1 MRIGLDAS
9 MLGHGGGIP
18 TYAEHLIRGLAR
30 TPGNSLVLWCGS
42 RTSQACVRQLVPER
56 VEVVEPGLATRML
69 ARVGLFACANPLSIE
84 RLAGPVDVFHGLNY
98 LLPAHHGRAARLVTV
113 HDLSLLTHPEWHP
126 RIRTRLMGWP
136 LPRTIARAHHVITD
150 CEAVRVELIERLRV
164 RPERVSAVPLAPSCE
179 FRVQPPEVIDV
190 VVHRYGLSAGDYIL
204 FAGALEPRKNVAR
217 LVQAMEL
224 LRARRRD
231 APPLVLVGPSGWRND
246 EIVTRIRSAGS
257 WLRLLG
263 TVPRSDLVA
272 LMSGASVLAYPSLSE
287 GFGLPVL
294 EAMACGTPV
303 VASQI
308 GPIVEAAG
316 DAALLVDPADA
327 EQIAEGLRRVLED
340 RGLREDLAKRG
351 LARAATFSWGRTA
364 AGTLSAYAKALDSRS
379 GR

>member
-18 TYAEHLIRGLAR
+18 TYAEHLIRGLAQ

-42 RTSQACVRQLVPER
+42 RTSQACVRQLVSER

-98 LLPAHHGRAARLVTV
+98 LLPSHYGRAARLVTV

-179 FRVQPPEVIDV
+179 FRVQAPEVIGA
-190 VVHRYGLSAGDYIL
+190 VVHRYRLSAGDYVL
-204 FAGALEPRKNVAR
+204 FAGALEPRKNLVR

-224 LRARRRD
+224 LRARWRD
-231 APPLVLVGPSGWRND
+231 VPPLVLVGPSGWRND

-257 WLRLLG
+257 WLTLLG

-294 EAMACGTPV
+294 EAMACGTAV
-303 VASQI
+303 VAARI
-308 GPIVEAAG
+308 GPIVEVAG
-316 DAALLVDPADA
+316 DAALLVDPNEA
-327 EQIAEGLRRVLED
+327 EDIAQGLRQVLED
-340 RGLREDLAKRG
+340 SHLRADLAKRG
-351 LARAATFSWGRTA
+351 LAQAAKFSWGQTA
-364 AGTLSAYAKALDSRS
+364 ARTLSAYAKALDSR
-379 GR
+379 

>member
-18 TYAEHLIRGLAR
+18 TYAEHLIRGLAQ

-42 RTSQACVRQLVPER
+42 RTSQACVRQLLPER
-56 VEVVEPGLATRML
+56 VEIVEPGLATRML
-69 ARVGLFACANPLSIE
+69 GRVGLFACANPLPIE
-84 RLAGPVDVFHGLNY
+84 RLVGPVDVFHGLNY

-126 RIRTRLMGWP
+126 RIRARLMGWP
-136 LPRTIARAHHVITD
+136 LPRTIAKAHHVITD
-150 CEAVRVELIERLRV
+150 CEAVRVELIERFRV
-164 RPERVSAVPLAPSCE
+164 RPERVSAVPLAPSSE
-179 FRVQPPEVIDV
+179 FRVQPPEVIDAV
-190 VVHRYGLSAGDYIL
+190 VDRYRLKAGEYIL

-217 LVQAMEL
+217 LVQAVEL

-231 APPLVLVGPSGWRND
+231 VVPPLVLVGPSGWRND
-246 EIVTRIRSAGS
+246 EVATRIRSAGS

-308 GPIVEAAG
+308 GPIVEASG
-316 DAALLVDPADA
+316 DAALLVDPTDA
-327 EQIAEGLRRVLED
+327 EEIAEGLRRILED

-364 AGTLSAYAKALDSRS
+364 AGTLSAYAKALDSR
-379 GR
+379 